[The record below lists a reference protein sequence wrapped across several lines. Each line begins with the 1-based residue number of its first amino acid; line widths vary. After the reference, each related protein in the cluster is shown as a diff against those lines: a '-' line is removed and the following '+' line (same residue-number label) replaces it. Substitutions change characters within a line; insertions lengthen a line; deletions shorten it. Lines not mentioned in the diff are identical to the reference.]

1 MISKYRPK
9 CPIIAITPFDN
20 VARSLSLNFG
30 VIPKTCAIFDT
41 TDEIMSEAK
50 KVAKELNIAK
60 AGDSIVV
67 AAGMPSTETGGTN
80 MLKIEKI

>member
-1 MISKYRPK
+1 M
-9 CPIIAITPFDN
+9 
-20 VARSLSLNFG
+20 
-30 VIPKTCAIFDT
+30 FDT

-80 MLKIEKI
+80 MLKIEKK

>member
-1 MISKYRPK
+1 MFSRLIR
-9 CPIIAITPFDN
+9 AIT
-20 VARSLSLNFG
+20 L
-30 VIPKTCAIFDT
+30 ICALLLPNYTF
-41 TDEIMSEAK
+41 
-50 KVAKELNIAK
+50 AKELNIAK